1 MPNFRAIK
9 ICRGTIQQGY
19 PVTISNLQIVFNTR
33 KNPYLNHATPDFIYQ
48 NFPTPKHPEIENF
61 NPQKNPLIIPGV
73 TPRDRITPQKCSNKV
88 FTFKMNP

>member
-19 PVTISNLQIVFNTR
+19 PGTISNLQIVFNTP

-48 NFPTPKHPEIENF
+48 NFPTPKHPEKDNF
-61 NPQKNPLIIPGV
+61 NPQKIL
-73 TPRDRITPQKCSNKV
+73 
-88 FTFKMNP
+88 